1 VLGVGAPLGGRLCL
15 QALKE
20 AHGLLPNLLDAS
32 DLDCLLYAPMTGP
45 RSIFLY
51 SAPLT

>member
-32 DLDCLLYAPMTGP
+32 DLDCLLYAPMTA

>member
-1 VLGVGAPLGGRLCL
+1 VTKGRLGQGAISHPNGEGVLDVGAPLGGRRCL

-32 DLDCLLYAPMTGP
+32 DLD
-45 RSIFLY
+45 
-51 SAPLT
+51 